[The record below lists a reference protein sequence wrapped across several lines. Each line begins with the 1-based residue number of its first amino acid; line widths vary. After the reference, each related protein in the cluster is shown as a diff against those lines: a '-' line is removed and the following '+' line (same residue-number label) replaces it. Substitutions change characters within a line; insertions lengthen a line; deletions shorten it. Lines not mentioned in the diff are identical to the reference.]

1 MTDGS
6 APGVPPRAGDEPPP
20 QSSRATHEASG
31 PNLRPQHGYGGLPR
45 CMAAAVGQ
53 QQGAAAH
60 AAPPGM
66 SPSTQASQAQDAQSA
81 RTQWGAPRARTAAQ
95 EQAALQQQASEQG
108 DFWQTPQAS
117 GLHGLEDEGTAGAT
131 ARSREG
137 ARRSSCG
144 PGSGDPSGGRG
155 AAPSLSEQLAQQGG
169 GSAPPH
175 ALGDGGA
182 LQVRNEGLLFEVQ
195 QLQRQL
201 LESRQR
207 EQAAVA
213 GEREAVARLSRMSLG
228 AGAQDEAV
236 RERPARIT
244 SEYFK
249 PLSTTE
255 AAGCK
260 ISMQQRRRGTST
272 SSRARCR
279 ASRRATGTTG
289 WQCAEAVG
297 S

>member
-1 MTDGS
+1 MADGS
-6 APGVPPRAGDEPPP
+6 SPGELPRAGDEPQA
-20 QSSRATHEASG
+20 QSHQAAQG
-31 PNLRPQHGYGGLPR
+31 APGLNLRPQYGYGGAPR
-45 CMAAAVGQ
+45 CMAAAAGQ
-53 QQGAAAH
+53 QQGAAAE
-60 AAPPGM
+60 AAPPGT
-66 SPSTQASQAQDAQSA
+66 SPSTQASQTQGAQSA
-81 RTQWGAPRARTAAQ
+81 HTQWGAPRVRTAAQ